1 MVDNTPIRIYKN
13 NEDLGVPFPD
23 HQAMS
28 VFASLWNG
36 EEWATQ
42 NGAIKLNWSNAPF
55 VRFLALS
62 SALYRFVFFKLE
74 ATLDFFLL
82 RVLSVSEHHMI
93 LKLPS
98 LSEWFECKCFMSY
111 HGWSFA
117 ASSLMSSLLYR

>member
-1 MVDNTPIRIYKN
+1 MVDDTPIRIYRN

-55 VRFLALS
+55 VRFCILPSAFCLS
-62 SALYRFVFFKLE
+62 FYFEIGSIAGSFCKLSFSQRASYGIE
-74 ATLDFFLL
+74 ADNTLNG
-82 RVLSVSEHHMI
+82 LSVNVFINH
-93 LKLPS
+93 LR
-98 LSEWFECKCFMSY
+98 WN
-111 HGWSFA
+111 FA
-117 ASSLMSSLLYR
+117 TPSLMSCAFYR

>member
-1 MVDNTPIRIYKN
+1 MVDDTPIRIYKN

-55 VRFLALS
+55 VRFYTLH
-62 SALYRFVFFKLE
+62 SAFCR
-74 ATLDFFLL
+74 
-82 RVLSVSEHHMI
+82 SVN
-93 LKLPS
+93 
-98 LSEWFECKCFMSY
+98 FEME
-111 HGWSFA
+111 
-117 ASSLMSSLLYR
+117 